1 MDHTSPADHTS
12 STDSASPTD
21 FRSLAREFFQAA
33 CARPAPMSSRFDGVN
48 RGVIA
53 TLSYLRARGD
63 MTPSEISGCKGIST
77 ARVANIL
84 ASLEKKG
91 LVKRIQDT
99 RDRRKII
106 VRITEAAALAS
117 ARWLGRGAKESGDGA
132 AVEAMRNSF
141 TTLHIDGVVVIGEG
155 EKDKAPMLYTGE
167 NVGMGDGP
175 SLDVAVDPVE
185 GTNLLAYGRPN
196 AISVMGVA
204 PRGSMFSLDRSFY
217 MQKLVVGSEAK
228 DVVDLDAPVDVN
240 LERVAKALGKK
251 VSDLVVFVLDKPR
264 HAKLIEDIR
273 KAGARITLATD
284 GDVAGALMAAD
295 PRSEVDVMM
304 GTGGTPEGVI
314 TACALKGLGGQI
326 LGRLDPQSYPE
337 KEAIQ
342 NAGWDLRE
350 MLSTSDLVKSDDC
363 FFAAT
368 GISGGDFLHG
378 VRYCGRHAITH
389 SMVLRG
395 KTGTIR
401 YVESFHDINRLRQLS
416 AVAY

>member
-1 MDHTSPADHTS
+1 MAEAPEKNLAMD
-12 STDSASPTD
+12 
-21 FRSLAREFFQAA
+21 
-33 CARPAPMSSRFDGVN
+33 
-48 RGVIA
+48 
-53 TLSYLRARGD
+53 
-63 MTPSEISGCKGIST
+63 
-77 ARVANIL
+77 
-84 ASLEKKG
+84 
-91 LVKRIQDT
+91 
-99 RDRRKII
+99 I

-167 NVGMGDGP
+167 KVGMGDGP
-175 SLDVAVDPVE
+175 VLDVAVDPVE

-378 VRYCGRHAITH
+378 VRYSGRHAITH